1 MSQPPSSV
9 ILIHGLGRYPTSL
22 SKIAR
27 TLRRHQHQVLNWPYA
42 SLRQTLSAAA
52 EDLYPAYLQLAEG
65 AAQVDVVTHSMGGI
79 VLRRLLALTALPK
92 LGRIVMIAP
101 PNNGSLVARRM
112 LDNPLVRTVLGPAAQ
127 ELCDGAQLLA
137 SCALP
142 ENPLMVIAGTKSRDM
157 RNPISLLTSSFL
169 DEPSDGTVTVAET
182 RLPRMDQ
189 FVEVFDCHT
198 WLMNH
203 SQTIH
208 ALVEFLAV
216 PSLSAAP

>member
-1 MSQPPSSV
+1 
-9 ILIHGLGRYPTSL
+9 LIHGLGRYPTSL

-27 TLRRHQHQVLNWPYA
+27 TLRRHQHPVLNWPYA
-42 SLRQTLSAAA
+42 SMRQTLTAAA
-52 EDLYPAYLQLAEG
+52 EDLFPAYQKLAASAE
-65 AAQVDVVTHSMGGI
+65 QVDVVTHSMGGI
-79 VLRRLLALTALPK
+79 VLRRLLALTPLPQ

-101 PNNGSLVARRM
+101 PNNGSLVAQRL
-112 LDNPLVRTVLGPAAQ
+112 LDNPLLRTVLGPAAQ
-127 ELCDGAQLLA
+127 ELCDNAHLQA

-142 ENPLMVIAGTKSRDM
+142 SNPLLVIAGTKSRDM

-189 FVEVFDCHT
+189 FIEVFDCHT

-203 SQTIH
+203 SQTIR
-208 ALVEFLAV
+208 ALVEFLAIQ
-216 PSLSAAP
+216 PA